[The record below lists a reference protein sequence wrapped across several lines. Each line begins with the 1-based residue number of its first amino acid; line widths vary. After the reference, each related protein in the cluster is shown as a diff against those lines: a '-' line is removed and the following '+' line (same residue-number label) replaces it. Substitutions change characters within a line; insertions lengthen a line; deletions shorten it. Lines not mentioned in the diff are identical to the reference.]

1 MLQFMGSQRVGH
13 DCVTELHRT
22 ELQYWSSQVALV
34 VKNLPANAR
43 DAGSIPVL
51 EDPQEKGM
59 AIHPSILAWRIPWTE
74 YARNH
79 NIWASQV
86 QLVKNPPASAEDVR
100 DMGLISGLGRSPGGG
115 HGNQLQYTWQENPHG
130 KRSLVGYIP

>member
-1 MLQFMGSQRVGH
+1 MLFFLGSKRVGH

-59 AIHPSILAWRIPWTE
+59 ATHSSMLDWKTHGWRG
-74 YARNH
+74 
-79 NIWASQV
+79 
-86 QLVKNPPASAEDVR
+86 LVVSYVLTTNGKEAEVEQCYED
-100 DMGLISGLGRSPGGG
+100 L
-115 HGNQLQYTWQENPHG
+115 
-130 KRSLVGYIP
+130 